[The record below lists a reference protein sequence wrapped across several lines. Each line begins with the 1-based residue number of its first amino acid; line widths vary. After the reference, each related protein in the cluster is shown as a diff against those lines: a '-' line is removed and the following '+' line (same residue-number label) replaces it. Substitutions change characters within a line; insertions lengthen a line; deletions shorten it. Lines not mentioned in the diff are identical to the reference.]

1 MISIMSMRFFIL
13 IGVLIFVT
21 GCDKDEQDADALS
34 EIIGVWTINQI
45 NYQFCR
51 QDTCEDN
58 VSDFSSSGLTFEIQR
73 DSVYYYPFPDFPQ
86 MREDFAIYAYV
97 HDTLKL
103 ENKSGIWDF
112 VITERQVNEMTVVNI
127 ITVDDVTFN
136 DVISLSR

>member
-1 MISIMSMRFFIL
+1 MRFFFLFISVSIL
-13 IGVLIFVT
+13 VS
-21 GCDKDEQDADALS
+21 GCDQDDQHVDALS

-51 QDTCEDN
+51 QNVCEDN
-58 VSDFSSSGLTFEIQR
+58 VSDFSSTGLTFKIQR
-73 DSVYYYPFPDFPQ
+73 DSVFYYPFPDFSE
-86 MREDFAIYAYV
+86 MREDFSIHSYV

-112 VITERQVNEMTVVNI
+112 VITEKLVKEMTIVNI

-136 DVISLSR
+136 DVIYLSR